1 MSPGPSLEVGLLLA
15 TMINKGKIFL
25 RGNFWEGASG
35 LICRKI
41 CPKTEI
47 LTGVDGQLLILLIAT
62 PIKIDVQHEFFVQK
76 KEEGKKILMLK
87 SGVKMQF
94 VLICISKS

>member
-1 MSPGPSLEVGLLLA
+1 
-15 TMINKGKIFL
+15 MINKGKIFL
-25 RGNFWEGASG
+25 RGNFLEGASG

-76 KEEGKKILMLK
+76 ERRGEKNFDAQKWRKNA
-87 SGVKMQF
+87 
-94 VLICISKS
+94 ICLDLHL